1 MRTVPATAAD
11 AVRAMARLSLL
22 SLPAASMRL
31 VDGMTSEWVSASTGA
46 VGRFGGRVPG
56 TE

>member
-1 MRTVPATAAD
+1 
-11 AVRAMARLSLL
+11 MARLSLL